1 MKGNKEKPKGDN
13 RDKTLTNTPVVFH
26 QDFDGTQKILER
38 LNIQLLISVIIYF
51 VSCWVFL
58 NNKICNFTGS
68 EPLSEQ
74 MSYIFVHYSLTV
86 TLLFCVVLTAIESY
100 FMLNTENISICLI
113 RIFKLFLETWYS
125 ILGICLLILLLANFF
140 RLEWLFGATVLFIFW
155 GFKMYDIGF
164 GMKTI
169 GKTIVCLLFGFP
181 IFISSMTSIT
191 RDVKIETDKPF
202 YSFSDK
208 VLITVSARGY
218 ACEHKLIGLGDQY
231 KDVKYYNEKGLI
243 ILNATQIKNN
253 KIAIATVSPA
263 SGTTNFIFYPFR
275 KMFGYETQFIEIDP
289 YNYNAIR
296 KYANFTPHSIYVK
309 P

>member
-1 MKGNKEKPKGDN
+1 MKGNKERLKGD
-13 RDKTLTNTPVVFH
+13 DKEKAPTNAPAIV
-26 QDFDGTQKILER
+26 QQEINGTQQILER

-51 VSCWVFL
+51 VSCWIFL
-58 NNKICNFTGS
+58 NNKICSFTGS
-68 EPLSEQ
+68 EPLGEQ
-74 MSYIFVHYSLTV
+74 MSYIFVHYILSI
-86 TLLFCVVLTAIESY
+86 TLLFCVVLTAIESF
-100 FMLNTENISICLI
+100 FMLNTENISTCLI

-125 ILGICLLILLLANFF
+125 ILGICLLIILLANFF
-140 RLEWLFGATVLFIFW
+140 SFEWLLGATVLFIFW

-164 GMKTI
+164 TIKTI
-169 GKTIVCLLFGFP
+169 GKTIVCLLLGFP
-181 IFISSMTSIT
+181 IFISSMTSIIK
-191 RDVKIETDKPF
+191 DVQIETDKPF

-243 ILNATQIKNN
+243 IMNATQIKNN

-263 SGTTNFIFYPFR
+263 SGTANFVLYPFC
-275 KMFGYETQFIEIDP
+275 KMFGYETHFIEIDP
-289 YNYNAIR
+289 YNYYAIR